1 MWYRKVLASL
11 PGIATNSA
19 GEKQSN
25 LDQEIQG
32 LNVQAE
38 QLYPELEKMLKE
50 LNFDPKE
57 YESLPD
63 HARKNIWDI
72 IVHKYDTNLYNDFE
86 DSDTPGFDATEA
98 RRHSPY
104 HSNPAFTSME
114 EQLEATRHDTV
125 DREPNNML
133 QAEKGNG
140 GMAMFNGKGVPQYAS
155 GKGAR
160 MFYDNLPS
168 NQTLV

>member
-38 QLYPELEKMLKE
+38 QLYPELEKMIKE

-57 YESLPD
+57 Y
-63 HARKNIWDI
+63 
-72 IVHKYDTNLYNDFE
+72 
-86 DSDTPGFDATEA
+86 
-98 RRHSPY
+98 
-104 HSNPAFTSME
+104 
-114 EQLEATRHDTV
+114 
-125 DREPNNML
+125 
-133 QAEKGNG
+133 
-140 GMAMFNGKGVPQYAS
+140 
-155 GKGAR
+155 
-160 MFYDNLPS
+160 
-168 NQTLV
+168 

>member
-11 PGIATNSA
+11 PGISTSADNKTN
-19 GEKQSN
+19 N
-25 LDQEIQG
+25 LDQEVKD
-32 LNVQAE
+32 LNVSAN

-72 IVHKYDTNLYNDFE
+72 IVHKYDTNLYNTFE

-104 HSNPAFTSME
+104 HTNPTFTSIE
-114 EQLEATRHDTV
+114 EQLEATRHQSV

-140 GMAMFNGKGVPQYAS
+140 GMSMLNGQGVPQYAS

>member
-11 PGIATNSA
+11 PGISTSADNKTN
-19 GEKQSN
+19 N
-25 LDQEIQG
+25 LDQDIEG
-32 LNVQAE
+32 LGVGAN

-50 LNFDPKE
+50 MNFDPKE

-72 IVHKYDTNLYNDFE
+72 IVHKYDTNLYNTFE

-104 HSNPAFTSME
+104 HTNPTFTSIE
-114 EQLEATRHDTV
+114 EQLEATRHQSV

-140 GMAMFNGKGVPQYAS
+140 GMSMLNGQGVPQYAS

>member
-11 PGIATNSA
+11 PGILDAPV
-19 GEKQSN
+19 EKGNN

-32 LNVQAE
+32 LNVQVE

-57 YESLPD
+57 YESLPA

-72 IVHKYDTNLYNDFE
+72 IVHKYDTNLYNNFE

-98 RRHSPY
+98 RRHSPF

-133 QAEKGNG
+133 QAEKGKG
-140 GMAMFNGKGVPQYAS
+140 GMTMLNGNGVPQYAS
-155 GKGAR
+155 GKGAP

-168 NQTLV
+168 NRTLV

>member
-1 MWYRKVLASL
+1 MWYRKVFASL
-11 PGIATNSA
+11 PGISNSTD
-19 GEKQSN
+19 KKIN
-25 LDQEIQG
+25 KLDQDMQG
-32 LNVQAE
+32 LNASAD
-38 QLYPELEKMLKE
+38 QLYPELEKMLEE

-72 IVHKYDTNLYNDFE
+72 IVHKYDTNLYNTFE
-86 DSDTPGFDATEA
+86 DSDTPGFSATEA

-104 HSNPAFTSME
+104 HTNPAFTSIE
-114 EQLEATRHDTV
+114 EQLEATRHHSVESET
-125 DREPNNML
+125 NNML
-133 QAEKGNG
+133 QAEKGKG
-140 GMAMFNGKGVPQYAS
+140 GMTMLNGEGVPQYAS

>member
-11 PGIATNSA
+11 PGISNSSGQA
-19 GEKQSN
+19 KSILE
-25 LDQEIQG
+25 QEVVG
-32 LNVQAE
+32 LNATAE

-57 YESLPD
+57 YEALPD
-63 HARKNIWDI
+63 HARRNIWDI
-72 IVHKYDTNLYNDFE
+72 IVHKYDTNLYNTFE

-114 EQLEATRHDTV
+114 EQLEATRHETV

-133 QAEKGNG
+133 QAEKGSG
-140 GMAMFNGKGVPQYAS
+140 GMTMLNGNGVPQYAS

>member
-1 MWYRKVLASL
+1 MWYRKVIAGL
-11 PGIATNSA
+11 PGIQAAKEDKTN
-19 GEKQSN
+19 N
-25 LDQEIQG
+25 LDQEVQD
-32 LNVQAE
+32 LNVPAE

-50 LNFDPKE
+50 LNFNPKE
-57 YESLPD
+57 YESMPD

-72 IVHKYDTNLYNDFE
+72 IVHKYDTNLYNNFE

-104 HSNPAFTSME
+104 HTNPGFTSME

-140 GMAMFNGKGVPQYAS
+140 GMTLLNGRGAVQYAS
-155 GKGAR
+155 GKGAP

>member
-1 MWYRKVLASL
+1 MWYRKVIASL
-11 PGIATNSA
+11 PGIQGSKVDKVT
-19 GEKQSN
+19 N

-32 LNVQAE
+32 LNIQAE
-38 QLYPELEKMLKE
+38 QLYPELEQMLKE
-50 LNFDPKE
+50 LNFNPKE

-72 IVHKYDTNLYNDFE
+72 IVHKYDTNLYNTFE

-104 HSNPAFTSME
+104 HTNPAFTSME

-140 GMAMFNGKGVPQYAS
+140 GMTLLNGRGATQYAS
-155 GKGAR
+155 GKGAP

>member
-1 MWYRKVLASL
+1 MWYRKVIASL
-11 PGIATNSA
+11 PGIQAFENQDKSVLQ
-19 GEKQSN
+19 KDIS
-25 LDQEIQG
+25 G
-32 LNVQAE
+32 LNATIE
-38 QLYPELEKMLKE
+38 QLYPELEKMLSD
-50 LNFDPKE
+50 LNMTTHE
-57 YESLPD
+57 YKSLPD
-63 HARKNIWDI
+63 HARRNIWDI
-72 IVHKYDTNLYNDFE
+72 IVHKYDTNLYNAVN

-104 HSNPAFTSME
+104 HSNPSFTSLE
-114 EQLEATRHDTV
+114 EQLEATRHNTV
-125 DREPNNML
+125 DSEPNNML

-140 GMAMFNGKGVPQYAS
+140 GMTMLNGSGVAQYAS

>member
-11 PGIATNSA
+11 PGISSSIDSNSN
-19 GEKQSN
+19 N
-25 LDQEIQG
+25 LDKDMQG
-32 LNVQAE
+32 LNASAE
-38 QLYPELEKMLKE
+38 QLYPELEKMLEE
-50 LNFDPKE
+50 LNFNSYE
-57 YESLPD
+57 YAALPE

-72 IVHKYDTNLYNDFE
+72 VVHKYDTNLYNPVK
-86 DSDTPGFDATEA
+86 DSDTPGLDATEA

-104 HSNPAFTSME
+104 HTNPAFTSME
-114 EQLEATRHDTV
+114 EQLEATRHQGV

-133 QAEKGNG
+133 QAEKGSG
-140 GMAMFNGKGVPQYAS
+140 GMTMLNGNGVPQYAS

>member
-1 MWYRKVLASL
+1 MWYRKVIAGL
-11 PGIATNSA
+11 PGIQNS
-19 GEKQSN
+19 KVDKVNN
-25 LDQEIQG
+25 LDQEIKG
-32 LNVQAE
+32 LNVSAE
-38 QLYPELEKMLKE
+38 QLYPELEQMLKE
-50 LNFDPKE
+50 LNFNPKE
-57 YESLPD
+57 YESMPD

-72 IVHKYDTNLYNDFE
+72 IVHKYDTNLYNSYE

-104 HSNPAFTSME
+104 HTNPAFTSME

-140 GMAMFNGKGVPQYAS
+140 GMTMLNGRGIPQYAS